1 MDLYNKTFGYKTI
14 RRILAAI
21 GGMFGFKVPSSGA
34 IRGWILRFGY
44 KRLETPLEGAEDW
57 AILGDATVTIG
68 QHKTLAIVGTRMSPL
83 IERGDLTLKHSDIEI
98 LTLDTTKMLNG
109 DVVCKNGENA
119 LKRIGGSANSMTTD
133 QGSDMKRGGR
143 LLQSTHDGMKCIYD
157 IPHKMALVVQDALE
171 NDALWKQYLSR
182 TSETIPLIQ
191 QTELGAI
198 KPPSIRTK
206 ARYMSADVYV
216 KWYTKTSRMV
226 AEGRLKKIGITDE
239 RFKKYFGWF
248 DEFKWPMEKWSQ
260 IFHVVDTINHEV
272 RTKGLSEET
281 YQSLLEKFD
290 RAKIEDNQ
298 FVRNALDAV
307 YEEVEKLEPDQVV
320 LGSTEIVESF
330 IGKYKVV
337 GATTGQGVNSHA
349 LAMGNLTGK
358 SPNVDEVKQAMEA
371 CPIKK
376 ALGWVKQTIGDGLAN
391 MRRTFYQKI
400 KVPSETGSIGLN
412 SAALSCS
419 VDPYSLETGTG

>member
-1 MDLYNKTFGYKTI
+1 
-14 RRILAAI
+14 
-21 GGMFGFKVPSSGA
+21 MFGFKVPSSGA
-34 IRGWILRFGY
+34 IRGWILRFGCN
-44 KRLETPLEGAEDW
+44 RLKMPLEEAEDW

-68 QHKTLAIVGTRMSPL
+68 QHKTLAIVGTRMSSL
-83 IERGDLTLKHSDIEI
+83 IDRGDLTLRHSDIEI
-98 LTLDTTKMLNG
+98 LALDTTKTLNG

-143 LLQSTHDGMKCIYD
+143 LLQSTHTKMKCVYD

-171 NDALWKQYLSR
+171 SDSLWKQYLSY

-191 QTELGAI
+191 QTELSAI

-216 KWYTKTSRMV
+216 KWYTKTSGMV
-226 AEGRLKKIGITDE
+226 GKGRLEEIGISDE
-239 RFKKYFGWF
+239 RFKKYFWWF
-248 DEFKWPMEKWSQ
+248 DKFKWPMERWRQ

-281 YQSLLEKFD
+281 YQGLLEKFD

-298 FVRNALDAV
+298 FVRNALDSV
-307 YEEVEKLEPDQVV
+307 YEEVQKLEPDQVV

-349 LAMGNLTGK
+349 LAMVNLTGK
-358 SPNVDEVKQAMEA
+358 CPNMDEVKQAMEA
-371 CPIKK
+371 CSIKK
-376 ALGWVKQTIGDGLAN
+376 ALEWVKQTIGDGLAN
-391 MRRTFYQKI
+391 MRRTFYRKI
-400 KVPSETGSIGLN
+400 KTPLEMGSVP
-412 SAALSCS
+412 CC
-419 VDPYSLETGTG
+419 VDPFSIEVDTG

>member
-1 MDLYNKTFGYKTI
+1 MFGYKTI
-14 RRILAAI
+14 KRILDALGAV
-21 GGMFGFKVPSSGA
+21 FGFQVPSSGT

-44 KRLETPLEGAEDW
+44 KQLEKPLEKAEDW

-68 QHKTLAIVGTRMSPL
+68 QHKTLVIVGTRVSPL
-83 IERGDLTLKHSDIEI
+83 IERGDLTLKHTDIEV
-98 LTLDTTKMLNG
+98 LALDTTKTLNG
-109 DVVCKNGENA
+109 DIVCKNGENA
-119 LKRIGGSANSMTTD
+119 LKRIGGSADSMTTD

-143 LLQSTHDGMKCIYD
+143 LLQSAHDKMKCVYD
-157 IPHKMALVVQDALE
+157 IPHKIALVVQDALE
-171 NDALWKQYLSR
+171 NDSLWKQYLSH

-216 KWYTKTSRMV
+216 QWYTKTSRMV
-226 AEGRLKKIGITDE
+226 AEGRLKEIGISNE
-239 RFKKYFGWF
+239 RFKKYFWWF
-248 DEFKWPMEKWSQ
+248 DKFKWSMEKWNQ
-260 IFHVVDTINHEV
+260 MFHVVDIINREI
-272 RTKGLSEET
+272 RAKGLSEET
-281 YQSLLEKFD
+281 YQGFLEKFD
-290 RAKIEDNQ
+290 IAQIEDNQ

-349 LAMGNLTGK
+349 LAMVNLTGK

-376 ALGWVKQTIGDGLAN
+376 ALGWVKQMIGDGLAN
-391 MRRTFYQKI
+391 IRRTFYRKI
-400 KVPSETGSIGLN
+400 KDPLETGAIGLN
-412 SAALSCS
+412 STTLSCF
-419 VDPYSLETGTG
+419 VDLPSRKTGTD